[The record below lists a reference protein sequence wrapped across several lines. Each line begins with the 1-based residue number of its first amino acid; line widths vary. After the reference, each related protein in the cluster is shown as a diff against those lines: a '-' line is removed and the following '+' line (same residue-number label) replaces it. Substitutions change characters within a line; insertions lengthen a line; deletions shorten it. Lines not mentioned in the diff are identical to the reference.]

1 MSRRRGMSKRAGALA
16 AWDMHYGPNMTPMV
30 DVVMVILIF
39 FMTSSAI
46 LGPEWLLK
54 SVLPVNASPPVATD
68 TLEKPTRVNAA
79 LSRDVNAKTT
89 VRVQENGANET
100 DENLDQFFARL
111 ARMSRETTPRLIEVL
126 LKPDPAV
133 AYGDIVRIHETCQK
147 LGIEKVGMQDA
158 KSDADPSGK

>member
-30 DVVMVILIF
+30 DVVMVILVF

-46 LGPEWLLK
+46 LGPEWFLK
-54 SVLPVNASPPVATD
+54 SVLPVNAPPPAATD
-68 TLEKPTRVNAA
+68 TPEKPTRVNAV
-79 LSRDVNAKTT
+79 LSRDANSKTA
-89 VRVQENGANET
+89 VRVQENGTNDAE
-100 DENLDQFFARL
+100 ENLGQFLARL
-111 ARMSRETTPRLIEVL
+111 TKMSRETAPRLIEVL
-126 LKPDPAV
+126 LKPEATV

-158 KSDADPSGK
+158 KSDADPSAK